1 MKVVDNNVGERA
13 YTASQENTPT
23 VIVGVDEED
32 TRMIKEIMRSRQA
45 IKTQE
50 KYVKTLVESLKS
62 KHAKQNVNIIL
73 KTSRRVL
80 AWFAWTKQSAK
91 YVEEQVIPAGWKLG
105 VPSHSRFYPRDP
117 SGKVS
122 NKQIDKAIA
131 EIENAIESN

>member
-1 MKVVDNNVGERA
+1 MKTIENNVGERA
-13 YTASQENTPT
+13 YFASQENTPT
-23 VIVGVDEED
+23 IIVGADEED
-32 TRMIKEIMRSRQA
+32 TRMIKEIMRGRQT

-50 KYVKTLVESLKS
+50 KYVKTLTEALKT
-62 KHAKQNVNIIL
+62 KHAKQNVNIII

-91 YVEEQVIPAGWKLG
+91 WQEEKVIPAGWKLG

-122 NKQIDKAIA
+122 NKEISKAIS
-131 EIENAIESN
+131 EIENTIES